1 VEQALLSHAAVADA
15 AVIGVPDDRWG
26 ERPKAF
32 VVLADGKNA
41 DSAEL
46 IDHVKAHIAKYKA
59 PKSVEFLGELPR
71 TSTGKVRKEVLRKA
85 ESAGNKG
92 RIQG

>member
-1 VEQALLSHAAVADA
+1 MEQALLSHEAVADA

-32 VVLADGKNA
+32 VVLADGK
-41 DSAEL
+41 SANPEEL
-46 IDHVKAHIAKYKA
+46 IDHVKAHIAKFKA
-59 PKSVEFLGELPR
+59 PKSVEFLSELPR

-85 ESAGNKG
+85 GNES